1 MFIKTKGGDFMTI
14 RDLLDQVNIEGA
26 VQIKETQDDDIVVV
40 YETDDIRFEDNRK
53 IKRYLNREIT
63 YMYVNSIPTLCIEIK

>member
-1 MFIKTKGGDFMTI
+1 MTI

-26 VQIKETQDDDIVVV
+26 VQIKETRDDDIVVV

-63 YMYVNSIPTLCIEIK
+63 YMYVNSMPTLCIEIK

>member
-1 MFIKTKGGDFMTI
+1 MTI

>member
-1 MFIKTKGGDFMTI
+1 MTI

-53 IKRYLNREIT
+53 IKRYLNREII

>member
-1 MFIKTKGGDFMTI
+1 MTI
-14 RDLLDQVNIEGA
+14 RDLLDQVNVEGA

-53 IKRYLNREIT
+53 IKRYLNREII

>member
-1 MFIKTKGGDFMTI
+1 MTI

-26 VQIKETQDDDIVVV
+26 VQIKETRDDDIVVV

-53 IKRYLNREIT
+53 LKRYLDREIT
-63 YMYVNSIPTLCIEIK
+63 YMYVNSIPTLCIEIN